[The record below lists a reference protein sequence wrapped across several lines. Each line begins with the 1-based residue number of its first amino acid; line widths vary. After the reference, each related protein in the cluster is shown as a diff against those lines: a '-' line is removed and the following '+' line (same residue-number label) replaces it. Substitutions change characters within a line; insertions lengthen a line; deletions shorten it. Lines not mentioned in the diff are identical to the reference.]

1 MNKSLF
7 GVLVLSLAASGVAL
21 VTACSSDDPK
31 PTTAA
36 GTGTTTTVRITAAEG
51 GKIADPGGT
60 ATLTIPAGALEK
72 DTDITL
78 KLTAAGGQ
86 ALTQVYEFGPDG
98 TKFIKPASLEI
109 KADAKLAPEGKSLAV
124 AIGSGGTFTA
134 LEGSAYAN
142 GVATAPVAHF
152 TSFTVIFVDGK
163 AVLVPP
169 ASCVDA
175 ASSFKPCGGD
185 PKGTWTFTDFC
196 LDAGQVGDDPFKGK
210 CPGSSVTGEVSIA
223 RDVVFD
229 ATTITVLA
237 GTQTST
243 LHFIVPL
250 SCVNQLP
257 DGGAFDSGTNDCAA
271 FQTNFFKNKEDG
283 GVQTATCVDKGAG
296 ICDCSDTKTE
306 SKPQDAPDTYV
317 VNGNTFTT
325 TKAKGGTE
333 THEFCVSG
341 DLLMARKTG
350 VDAGQGVLYVLKRK

>member
-7 GVLVLSLAASGVAL
+7 GVLVLSFAAGGVAL

-31 PTTAA
+31 PTPAA
-36 GTGTTTTVRITAAEG
+36 GTGTTTTVRITAAQG
-51 GKIADPGGT
+51 GKVADPGGT

-124 AIGSGGTFTA
+124 AIGAAGTFTA
-134 LEGSAYAN
+134 LEGSTFAN
-142 GVATAPVAHF
+142 GVATAPIAHF

-196 LDAGQVGDDPFKGK
+196 LDAGQIGRDPFESK
-210 CPGSSVTGEVSIA
+210 CTGSSVTGEVSID

-257 DGGAFDSGTNDCAA
+257 DGGPYDAGIHDCAT
-271 FQTNFFKNKEDG
+271 FQTNFFRKDDG
-283 GVQTATCVDKGAG
+283 GAPTASCADKGAG
-296 ICDCSDTKTE
+296 VCDCSETKTE

-317 VNGNTFTT
+317 VSGNNFVT
-325 TKAKGGTE
+325 TKATGGTE

-341 DLLMARKTG
+341 NLLMARKTG